1 MVKLFMSVEASTSVV
16 EHDPQPDV
24 MMVEEPEDV
33 QLQSEPTSTEA

>member
-1 MVKLFMSVEASTSVV
+1 MVKLFMSVEAEV

-33 QLQSEPTSTEA
+33 QLQSEPT